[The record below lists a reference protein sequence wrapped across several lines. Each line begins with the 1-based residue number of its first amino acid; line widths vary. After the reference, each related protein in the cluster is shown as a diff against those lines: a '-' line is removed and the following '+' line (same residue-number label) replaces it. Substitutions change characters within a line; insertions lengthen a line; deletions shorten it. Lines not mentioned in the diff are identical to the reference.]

1 MLRRCVVNPEKLMDD
16 LMNEL
21 DVGLKAMSK
30 AKTADEKVLHSKIVK
45 NLSESLGVFLNA
57 ASNMME
63 SGLDDFYEDE

>member
-1 MLRRCVVNPEKLMDD
+1 MNPEKLMDD

>member
-30 AKTADEKVLHSKIVK
+30 AKTAEEKVLHSKIVK

>member
-1 MLRRCVVNPEKLMDD
+1 MNPEKLMDD

-30 AKTADEKVLHSKIVK
+30 AKTAEEKVLHSKIVK